1 MGEKIA
7 LGFHACVD
15 YELDWDL
22 SVIEGM
28 IREFDVRRSEIQ
40 SDIVIDSERALLIVC
55 LAHMMEGTGGEII
68 PERPEICTDFADHF
82 HYRITIGG
90 TAMRAATAIRKIG
103 YESVIQTNCFNK
115 YIKELVMPGIH
126 YFPSV
131 GMDHTNAYPHVIL
144 SYQGN
149 VRIQANDID
158 FVTPRENRVM
168 FSRDIDS
175 LNMLISQDFA
185 PMIRDAKVFLLSCF
199 SEVLDFGI
207 MEKRM
212 EETRELLRALPEDAL
227 VVMEDGCYIVK
238 EHRYY
243 VHEKLRETADILSM
257 NEDELQEYMGRRIN
271 ISDPNEV
278 LEAVQYAYGKSGI
291 PTLIVHSAMWALAYG
306 ERADMLESALR
317 GGIALA
323 SARFCYGDV
332 FGVSEY
338 EKVRDLPERETSKEF
353 SRQIIEKAPFPMC
366 CIPTKD
372 MGFVEN
378 PTVVGL
384 GDYFAGGLL
393 PELAKHKKRAKGNSK
408 NV

>member
-7 LGFHACVD
+7 LGFHTCVD

-22 SVIEGM
+22 SVIEGL
-28 IREFDVRRSEIQ
+28 IRKFDVRRSEIR
-40 SDIVIDSERALLIVC
+40 SDIMIDSERALLIVC
-55 LAHMMEGTGGEII
+55 LAYMIVGTGGEII

-82 HYRITIGG
+82 PYRITIGG

-103 YESVIQTNCFNK
+103 YESVIQTSCFNR

-131 GMDHTNAYPHVIL
+131 GFDHTDAYPHVIL
-144 SYQGN
+144 SYQAN
-149 VRIQANDID
+149 IRIQANDID

-175 LNMLISQDFA
+175 LNMVISQDFA
-185 PMIRDAKVFLLSCF
+185 PMIQNAKVFLLSCF
-199 SEVLDFGI
+199 SEVLDFEI
-207 MEKRM
+207 MKKRM
-212 EETRELLRALPEDAL
+212 AETRMLLRSLPEDAL

-243 VHEKLRETADILSM
+243 AHRELRGTVDILSM
-257 NEDELQEYMGRRIN
+257 NEDELQEYMERRID
-271 ISDPNEV
+271 ILDSDEV
-278 LEAVQYAYGKSGI
+278 LEAVRYAYEKSGI

-306 ERADMLESALR
+306 ERADMLENALR

-323 SARFCYGDV
+323 SSRFCYGDE

-338 EKVRDLPERETSKEF
+338 ETIKKLPEMDRSVEF
-353 SRQIIEKAPFPMC
+353 CRQITGKASIPIRC
-366 CIPTKD
+366 VPTKD
-372 MGFVEN
+372 MRFVKN

-393 PELAKHKKRAKGNSK
+393 PELTEYKKRR
-408 NV
+408 

>member
-7 LGFHACVD
+7 LGFHTCVD
-15 YELDWDL
+15 YELDWDS
-22 SVIEGM
+22 SVIEEL
-28 IREFDVRRSEIQ
+28 IRKFNVRRSEIR

-55 LAHMMEGTGGEII
+55 LAYMTEGTGGEII

-82 HYRITIGG
+82 KYRITIGG

-103 YESVIQTNCFNK
+103 YESVIQTSCFNR

-131 GMDHTNAYPHVIL
+131 GMDHTDAYPHVIL
-144 SYQGN
+144 SYQGK
-149 VRIQANDID
+149 VRIRANDID

-207 MEKRM
+207 MEQRM
-212 EETRELLRALPEDAL
+212 EETRRLLQALPKDAL

-243 VHEKLRETADILSM
+243 AHRKLRGVADILSM
-257 NEDELQEYMGRRIN
+257 NEDELQEYMGRRIDILN
-271 ISDPNEV
+271 PDEV
-278 LEAVQYAYGKSGI
+278 LEAVQYAYEKSGI

-323 SARFCYGDV
+323 STRFCYGDE
-332 FGVSEY
+332 FGALEY
-338 EKVRDLPERETSKEF
+338 ERVKNLAETGISMEF
-353 SRQIIEKAPFPMC
+353 CRQITGKALLPMC
-366 CIPTKD
+366 CVPAKD
-372 MGFVEN
+372 MSFVDN

-393 PELAKHKKRAKGNSK
+393 PELAGY
-408 NV
+408 

>member
-7 LGFHACVD
+7 LGFHTCVD

-22 SVIEGM
+22 SVLEDL
-28 IREFDVRRSEIQ
+28 IRKFDVRRSEIR
-40 SDIVIDSERALLIVC
+40 SDIMLDSERALLIVC
-55 LAHMMEGTGGEII
+55 LAHMMEGSGGEII
-68 PERPEICTDFADHF
+68 PETPEICTDFANHF

-103 YESVIQTNCFNK
+103 YESVIQTTCYNK

-144 SYQGN
+144 SYQAN
-149 VRIQANDID
+149 VHVQANDID

-175 LNMLISQDFA
+175 LNMVISQDFA
-185 PMIRDAKVFLLSCF
+185 PMLENAKVFLLSCF
-199 SEVLDFGI
+199 SEVLDFKI

-212 EETRELLRALPEDAL
+212 EETRRLLRALPEDAL

-238 EHRYY
+238 DHRCYA
-243 VHEKLRETADILSM
+243 HRELRGTVDILSM
-257 NEDELQEYMGRRIN
+257 NEDELQEYMGRRIDILN
-271 ISDPNEV
+271 PDEV
-278 LEAVQYAYGKSGI
+278 LEAVEYAYEKSGI
-291 PTLIVHSAMWALAYG
+291 PTMIVHSAMWALACG
-306 ERADMLESALR
+306 ERAGMLESALR

-323 SARFCYGDV
+323 SARFCYGDE
-332 FGVSEY
+332 FGVQEY
-338 EKVRDLPERETSKEF
+338 EKIKKLPETDCSMEF
-353 SRQIIEKAPFPMC
+353 CRKIMAKAAFPLC
-366 CIPTKD
+366 CVPTKD
-372 MGFVEN
+372 MRFVEN

-393 PELAKHKKRAKGNSK
+393 PELAKR
-408 NV
+408 

>member
-7 LGFHACVD
+7 LGFHTCVD

-22 SVIEGM
+22 SVIEEL
-28 IREFDVRRSEIQ
+28 IRRFDVRRSEIRN
-40 SDIVIDSERALLIVC
+40 DIVIDSERALLLVC
-55 LAHMMEGTGGEII
+55 LAYMMEGTGGEII

-82 HYRITIGG
+82 VYRITIGG

-103 YESVIQTNCFNK
+103 YESVIQTSCYNK
-115 YIKELVMPGIH
+115 YIRELVPPGIH

-131 GMDHTNAYPHVIL
+131 GLDHTDAYPHVIL
-144 SYQGN
+144 SYQAN
-149 VRIQANDID
+149 VRIRANDID
-158 FVTPRENRVM
+158 FTTPRENRVM

-185 PMIRDAKVFLLSCF
+185 PMIREARVFLLSCF

-212 EETRELLRALPEDAL
+212 EETRRLLQALPQDAL

-243 VHEKLRETADILSM
+243 AHEKLRGVVDILSM
-257 NEDELQEYMGRRIN
+257 NEDELQEYMGRRIDILN
-271 ISDPNEV
+271 PDEV
-278 LEAVQYAYGKSGI
+278 LEAVQYAYEKSGI

-306 ERADMLESALR
+306 ERANTLESVLR

-323 SARFCYGDV
+323 STRFCHGDE
-332 FGVSEY
+332 FGISEY
-338 EKVRDLPERETSKEF
+338 EKVKGLPETDTGMEF
-353 SRQIIEKAPFPMC
+353 ARQIAGKAQLPLC
-366 CIPTKD
+366 CVPTKD
-372 MGFVEN
+372 MGFVKN

-384 GDYFAGGLL
+384 GDYCAGGLL
-393 PELAKHKKRAKGNSK
+393 PELAEH
-408 NV
+408 

>member
-22 SVIEGM
+22 SVIEGL
-28 IREFDVRRSEIQ
+28 IRKFHIRRSEIR

-55 LAHMMEGTGGEII
+55 LAYMTEGTGGEII
-68 PERPEICTDFADHF
+68 PESPEICTDFANHF
-82 HYRITIGG
+82 QYRITIGG

-103 YESVIQTNCFNK
+103 YESVIQTSCFNN

-131 GMDHTNAYPHVIL
+131 GMDHTDAYPHVIL
-144 SYQGN
+144 SYQAN
-149 VRIQANDID
+149 VRICANDMD

-168 FSRDIDS
+168 FSRDADS
-175 LNMLISQDFA
+175 LKMVISQDFA
-185 PMIRDAKVFLLSCF
+185 PMLGSAKVFLLSCF
-199 SEVLDFGI
+199 SEVLDFEI

-212 EETRELLRALPEDAL
+212 EEVCELLNTLPENAL

-243 VHEKLRETADILSM
+243 AHSKLRGVVDILSM
-257 NEDELQEYMGRRIN
+257 NEDELQEYMGRRIDILN
-271 ISDPNEV
+271 PDEV
-278 LEAVQYAYGKSGI
+278 LEAVEYAYEKSGI
-291 PTLIVHSAMWALAYG
+291 PTVIVHSAMWALAFG
-306 ERADMLESALR
+306 RQADILESALR
-317 GGIALA
+317 GGVALA
-323 SARFCYGDV
+323 STRFCYGDV
-332 FGVSEY
+332 FGVQEY
-338 EKVRDLPERETSKEF
+338 EKIKELPETDVSAEF
-353 SRQIIEKAPFPMC
+353 CRRIIGKAKAPIC
-366 CIPTKD
+366 CIPAKN
-372 MGFVEN
+372 MSFVEN

-393 PELAKHKKRAKGNSK
+393 PELAAL
-408 NV
+408 

>member
-22 SVIEGM
+22 SVIEDM
-28 IREFDVRRSEIQ
+28 IREFAVKRSEIRK
-40 SDIVIDSERALLIVC
+40 DIVIDSERALLIVC
-55 LAHMMEGTGGEII
+55 LAHMTEGSGGEII
-68 PERPEICTDFADHF
+68 PETPEICTDFADRF
-82 HYRITIGG
+82 TYRITIGG

-103 YESVIQTNCFNK
+103 YESVIQTTCFNK
-115 YIKELVMPGIH
+115 YIRELVMPGIH

-131 GMDHTNAYPHVIL
+131 GMDHTDAYPHVIL
-144 SYQGN
+144 SYGAN
-149 VRIQANDID
+149 VHIQVNDID

-175 LNMLISQDFA
+175 LNMVISQDFA
-185 PMIRDAKVFLLSCF
+185 PMLESARVFLLSCF
-199 SEVLDFGI
+199 SEVLDFKI

-212 EETRELLRALPEDAL
+212 EEVRKLLSALPADAL

-243 VHEKLRETADILSM
+243 AHRELRGVVDVLSM
-257 NEDELQEYMGRRIN
+257 NEDELQEYMGRKIDILN
-271 ISDPNEV
+271 PDEV
-278 LEAVQYAYGKSGI
+278 LEAVECAYKKSGI
-291 PTLIVHSAMWALAYG
+291 PTVIVHSAMWALAYG
-306 ERADMLESALR
+306 ERAVMLEKALH

-323 SARFCYGDV
+323 SARFCCGYE
-332 FGVSEY
+332 FGVQEY
-338 EKVRDLPERETSKEF
+338 EKIRKLPETDAGAEF
-353 SRQIIEKAPFPMC
+353 CRRITEKAALPMC
-366 CIPTKD
+366 CVPTKD
-372 MGFVEN
+372 MSFVGN

-393 PELAKHKKRAKGNSK
+393 PELAGR
-408 NV
+408 

>member
-22 SVIEGM
+22 SVLEDL
-28 IREFDVRRSEIQ
+28 IRKFDVRRSEIR
-40 SDIVIDSERALLIVC
+40 SDIMLDSERALLIVC
-55 LAHMMEGTGGEII
+55 LAHMMEGSGGEII
-68 PERPEICTDFADHF
+68 PETPEICTDFANHF

-103 YESVIQTNCFNK
+103 YESVIQTTCYNK

-144 SYQGN
+144 SYQAN
-149 VRIQANDID
+149 VHVQANDID

-175 LNMLISQDFA
+175 LNMVISQDFA
-185 PMIRDAKVFLLSCF
+185 PMLENAKVFLLSCF
-199 SEVLDFGI
+199 SEVLDFKI

-212 EETRELLRALPEDAL
+212 EETRRLLRALPEDAL

-238 EHRYY
+238 DHRCYA
-243 VHEKLRETADILSM
+243 HRELRGTVDILSM
-257 NEDELQEYMGRRIN
+257 NEDELQEYMGRRIDILN
-271 ISDPNEV
+271 PDEV
-278 LEAVQYAYGKSGI
+278 LEAVEYAYEKSGI
-291 PTLIVHSAMWALAYG
+291 PTMIVHSAMWALACG
-306 ERADMLESALR
+306 ERAGMLESALR

-323 SARFCYGDV
+323 SARFCYGDE
-332 FGVSEY
+332 FGVQEY
-338 EKVRDLPERETSKEF
+338 EKIKKLPETDCSMEF
-353 SRQIIEKAPFPMC
+353 CRKIMAKAAFPLC
-366 CIPTKD
+366 CVPTKD
-372 MGFVEN
+372 MRFVEN

-393 PELAKHKKRAKGNSK
+393 PELAKR
-408 NV
+408 

>member
-22 SVIEGM
+22 SVIEDL
-28 IREFDVRRSEIQ
+28 IREFAVKRSEIRK
-40 SDIVIDSERALLIVC
+40 DIVIDSERALLIVC
-55 LAHMMEGTGGEII
+55 LAYMTEGSGGEII
-68 PERPEICTDFADHF
+68 PETPEICTDFADHF
-82 HYRITIGG
+82 TYRITIGG

-103 YESVIQTNCFNK
+103 YESVIQTTCFNK
-115 YIKELVMPGIH
+115 YIRELVMPGIH

-131 GMDHTNAYPHVIL
+131 VMDHTDAYPHVIL
-144 SYQGN
+144 SYQAN
-149 VRIQANDID
+149 VHVQANDID

-175 LNMLISQDFA
+175 LNMVISQDFA
-185 PMIRDAKVFLLSCF
+185 PMLGSARVFLLSCF
-199 SEVLDFGI
+199 SEVLDFKI

-212 EETRELLRALPEDAL
+212 EEVRKLLSALPADAL

-243 VHEKLRETADILSM
+243 AHRELRGVVDVLSM
-257 NEDELQEYMGRRIN
+257 NEDELQEYMGRKIDILN
-271 ISDPNEV
+271 PDEV
-278 LEAVQYAYGKSGI
+278 LEAVECAYKKSGI
-291 PTLIVHSAMWALAYG
+291 PTVIVHSAMWALAYG
-306 ERADMLESALR
+306 ERAVMLEKALH

-323 SARFCYGDV
+323 SARFCCGDE
-332 FGVSEY
+332 FGVQEY
-338 EKVRDLPERETSKEF
+338 EKIRKLPETDAGAEF
-353 SRQIIEKAPFPMC
+353 CRRITEKAALPMC
-366 CIPTKD
+366 CVPTKD
-372 MGFVEN
+372 MSFVGN

-393 PELAKHKKRAKGNSK
+393 PELAGR
-408 NV
+408 

>member
-22 SVIEGM
+22 SVMEDM
-28 IREFDVRRSEIQ
+28 IREFAVKRSEIRK
-40 SDIVIDSERALLIVC
+40 DIVIDSERALLIVC
-55 LAHMMEGTGGEII
+55 LAHMTEGSGGEII
-68 PERPEICTDFADHF
+68 PETPEICTDFADRF
-82 HYRITIGG
+82 TYRITIGG

-103 YESVIQTNCFNK
+103 YESVIQTTCFNK
-115 YIKELVMPGIH
+115 YIRELVMPGIH

-131 GMDHTNAYPHVIL
+131 GMDHTDAYPHVIL
-144 SYQGN
+144 SYGAN
-149 VRIQANDID
+149 VHVQANDID

-175 LNMLISQDFA
+175 LNMVISQDFA
-185 PMIRDAKVFLLSCF
+185 PMLESARVFLLSCF
-199 SEVLDFGI
+199 SEVLDFKI

-212 EETRELLRALPEDAL
+212 EEVRKLLSALPEDAL

-243 VHEKLRETADILSM
+243 AHRELRGVVDVLSM
-257 NEDELQEYMGRRIN
+257 NEDELQEYMGRKIDILN
-271 ISDPNEV
+271 PDEV
-278 LEAVQYAYGKSGI
+278 LEAVECAYKKSGI
-291 PTLIVHSAMWALAYG
+291 PTVIVHSAMWALAYG
-306 ERADMLESALR
+306 ERAVMLEKALQ

-323 SARFCYGDV
+323 SARFCCGDE
-332 FGVSEY
+332 FGVQEY
-338 EKVRDLPERETSKEF
+338 EKIRKLPETDAGAEF
-353 SRQIIEKAPFPMC
+353 CRRITKKAALPMC
-366 CIPTKD
+366 CVPTKD
-372 MGFVEN
+372 MSFVGN

-393 PELAKHKKRAKGNSK
+393 PELAGR
-408 NV
+408 

>member
-7 LGFHACVD
+7 LGFHTCVD

-22 SVIEGM
+22 SVIEEL
-28 IREFDVRRSEIQ
+28 IRKFDVRRSEIRN
-40 SDIVIDSERALLIVC
+40 DIVIDSERALLLVC
-55 LAHMMEGTGGEII
+55 LAYMMEGTGGEII

-82 HYRITIGG
+82 VYRITIGG

-103 YESVIQTNCFNK
+103 YESVIQTSCYNK
-115 YIKELVMPGIH
+115 YIRELVLPGIH

-131 GMDHTNAYPHVIL
+131 GLDRTDAYPHVIL
-144 SYQGN
+144 SYQAN
-149 VRIQANDID
+149 VRIRANDID
-158 FVTPRENRVM
+158 FTTPRENRVM

-185 PMIRDAKVFLLSCF
+185 PMIREARVFLLSCF

-212 EETRELLRALPEDAL
+212 EETRRLLQALPQDAL

-243 VHEKLRETADILSM
+243 AHEKLRGVVDILSM
-257 NEDELQEYMGRRIN
+257 NEDELQEYMGRRIDILN
-271 ISDPNEV
+271 PDEV
-278 LEAVQYAYGKSGI
+278 LEAVQYAYEKSGI

-306 ERADMLESALR
+306 ERANTLESALR

-323 SARFCYGDV
+323 STRFCHGDE
-332 FGVSEY
+332 FGISEY
-338 EKVRDLPERETSKEF
+338 EKIKGLPETDTGMEF
-353 SRQIIEKAPFPMC
+353 ARQIAGKAQLPLC
-366 CIPTKD
+366 CVPTKD
-372 MGFVEN
+372 MSFVKN

-393 PELAKHKKRAKGNSK
+393 PELAEH
-408 NV
+408 